1 MITMTTL
8 LAIVPLL
15 CLAAVAAYCYRKKLH
30 TWLPGYLGQAVRRS
44 ASSGRGTPRGCR
56 DIMFLFVD
64 HFELAGKPDRLNAWM
79 DRYPLL
85 AGAHVDSDG
94 CHPRHSWFYAL
105 DLLHEHEIESI
116 GQLVDAGLG
125 EIELHW
131 HHDHDDDQSFRRKLT
146 EGMRI
151 FHRHGH
157 MLPYRSDLPASF
169 GFIHGNWSLDN
180 SRGPAFCGVDNE
192 IEILLSQGCYGDFT
206 FPALFNDGQPAM
218 SNSIHYARDNG
229 QPKSY
234 NRGAHAKVGRR
245 TSPDELMIMQGPLL
259 INWKDWRF
267 RWHPTFEDGD
277 IKSEATHGEPVRVD
291 SWIRRGIHV
300 IGRPEWTFVKV
311 FCHGAQDHAAVL
323 GPATERMF
331 SYLEQNFNDGR
342 RHRLHYVSARES
354 FNIVRAAEDGK
365 AGNPSQYRDY
375 VIPAPAARKRQ
386 LAADRRVHTLAGQ

>member
-1 MITMTTL
+1 MSAGAMLMLVI
-8 LAIVPLL
+8 PLL
-15 CLAAVAAYCYRKKLH
+15 GLAAVAVYCHRKRLH
-30 TWLPGYLGQAVRRS
+30 IWLPGYTLRSARRS
-44 ASSGRGTPRGCR
+44 MARGPGASNECT

-64 HFELAGKPDRLNAWM
+64 HFELAGKADRLDAWM
-79 DRYPLL
+79 HRYPEL
-85 AGAHVDSDG
+85 AQAHRDSDG

-105 DLLHEHEIESI
+105 DLLHEHEIEAI

-131 HHDHDDDQSFRRKLT
+131 HHDHDDEQSFRRKLAD
-146 EGMRI
+146 GMRI

-157 MLPYRSDLPASF
+157 MLPHRHDLPASF

-180 SRGPAFCGVDNE
+180 SRGPTFCGVDNE

-218 SNSIHYARDNG
+218 SNSIHYARDSG
-229 QPKSY
+229 RPKSY
-234 NRGAHAKVGRR
+234 DRGPLARVGR
-245 TSPDELMIMQGPLL
+245 SPSANELMIMQGPLL

-277 IKSEATHGEPVRVD
+277 INRGATHGDPVRVN
-291 SWIRRGIHV
+291 SWIRQGIHV
-300 IGRPEWTFVKV
+300 RGRPEWTFVKV

-342 RHRLHYVSARES
+342 KYRLHYVSARET
-354 FNIVRAAEDGK
+354 FNIIRAAEDGK
-365 AGNPSQYRDY
+365 SGNPSQYRDY
-375 VIPAPAARKRQ
+375 VIPSPAERKRQ
-386 LAADRRVHTLAGQ
+386 QALTFSFAAPGR